1 MKNVKLLAAAGM
13 LSLVSFASFAHPVSV
28 TADTLDSAEAKIAT
42 IAKEQGASYHIT
54 EAYTGNQVHMTAELS
69 KQANGCRGS
78 CRTGRLRVAGL
89 APAAHPARSNVE
101 PRYGAF
107 FVFAPAA

>member
-42 IAKEQGASYHIT
+42 
-54 EAYTGNQVHMTAELS
+54 
-69 KQANGCRGS
+69 
-78 CRTGRLRVAGL
+78 
-89 APAAHPARSNVE
+89 
-101 PRYGAF
+101 
-107 FVFAPAA
+107 

>member
-42 IAKEQGASYHIT
+42 IAKEQGASYHII

-69 KQANGCRGS
+69 K
-78 CRTGRLRVAGL
+78 
-89 APAAHPARSNVE
+89 
-101 PRYGAF
+101 
-107 FVFAPAA
+107 